1 MLLNCKTCEDPV
13 TETDEVF
20 VCIACRDTMHWTKT
34 CTGFSE
40 SLLSGLSEVRNN
52 ILMICN
58 KCSDNGKRDA
68 VVSMVSR
75 QQAALETIKS
85 QIKEAEASL
94 KCKSDKALQKY
105 SDVLLSKL
113 EENSLPL
120 VKHSSPEL
128 DLEQTKQVEK
138 ERDGIRIHGLPEVG
152 NRVASERFEHDL
164 AEVNK
169 IFAHFGLQCEAT
181 DVRRL
186 GKYDP
191 ARPRTIIANVEKPC
205 DRRRILLSLP
215 KLKDYPV
222 KLFISREL
230 NEKEYALENLLLKKR
245 REMITNGK
253 DSSCLRIRDLILQE
267 RVGNTCEK
275 VDIDQS
281 TLAESS

>member
-20 VCIACRDTMHWTKT
+20 VCITCGDTMHWTKT
-34 CTGFSE
+34 CTV
-40 SLLSGLSEVRNN
+40 LICK

-94 KCKSDKALQKY
+94 KCKSDEELQKY

-113 EENSLPL
+113 EEKSLPL

-128 DLEQTKQVEK
+128 DLLEQTKQVEK
-138 ERDGIRIHGLPEVG
+138 ERDGIRIRGLPEVG

-245 REMITNGK
+245 REMITNVK

-267 RVGNTCEK
+267 RVGNTWEK
-275 VDIDQS
+275 MDIDQS